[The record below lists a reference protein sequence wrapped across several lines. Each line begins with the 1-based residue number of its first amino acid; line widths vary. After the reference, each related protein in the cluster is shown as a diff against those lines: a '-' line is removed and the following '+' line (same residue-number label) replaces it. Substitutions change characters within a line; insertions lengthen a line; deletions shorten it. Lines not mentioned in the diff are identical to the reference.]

1 MKRIILVRTII
12 LLLCTFCIPSIS
24 VAHRIRVNGIIY
36 KTISE
41 TEAEVVNG
49 QYAPNDVVIPETV
62 RIRGKEYKVIRIG
75 DYAFQSNFHINSIE
89 IPNSVQEFG
98 IRPFG
103 YCRRLTRVVVPDQAA
118 LISTGASKSCIFHG
132 CNKLMSITGNTVSH
146 PKWLIDHLNMF
157 DNGEIYN
164 RAIQK
169 NNFQHYAE
177 ERISEM
183 MEIWQQ
189 KKEYETTAQWKQR
202 VTEES
207 REKHLK
213 IVEQQVVEEFVAKQ
227 GLKTVKGT
235 IGYYD
240 ADYNIYPIT
249 AANSLGTFYLQVPID
264 DAPTVKNNWENVLI
278 EPTYGIVDGVL
289 TIVAAECHLNNKTYR
304 TVEVHDRNAMGTKIE
319 LPPLQFD
326 VTENEGSNVDED
338 IPLIKN
344 RNKTTFAVIIGNEN
358 YNEVAKVPYALN
370 DAQIFAMYCNKTLGI
385 PSKNIKIYKDATYG
399 TMLSAMENIQ
409 EIAKAYHGEINVI
422 FYYAGHGIPDEM
434 SKDAYL
440 LPVDANGRNIAAC
453 YPLEQLYG
461 ELKKL
466 NAKQVVVFLDA
477 CFSGAQRGV
486 GMLASSRGVAIAAK
500 KAVPQGNMVV
510 FSAASADETAYPYNE
525 KGHGLFTYYL
535 LKKLN
540 ETKGDVTLGELG
552 SYICEKVAQE
562 AVVTNGKSQ
571 TPSVIPSAYIDANWE
586 SLKLIK

>member
-12 LLLCTFCIPSIS
+12 LLFCTFCIPSIS
-24 VAHRIRVNGIIY
+24 VARRIRVNGITY
-36 KTISE
+36 KTICK
-41 TEAEVVNG
+41 TEVAVENG
-49 QYAPNDVVIPETV
+49 QSGLDDVVIPETV
-62 RIRGKEYKVIRIG
+62 RERGKEYKVIRIG
-75 DYAFQSNFHINSIE
+75 DYAFNNNFYIKSIE
-89 IPNSVQEFG
+89 IPNSVKEFG
-98 IRPFG
+98 KCPFA
-103 YCRRLTRVVVPDQAA
+103 YCKRLTRAVVPDQAK
-118 LISTGASKSCIFHG
+118 LISTGASKSCIFHK
-132 CNKLMSITGNTVSH
+132 CNKLMSITGNTLLA
-146 PKWLIDHLNMF
+146 PKWLVEHLSMY

-164 RAIQK
+164 RILE
-169 NNFQHYAE
+169 NSFQYYAE
-177 ERISEM
+177 GRILEM
-183 MEIWQQ
+183 MEVWQQ

-213 IVEQQVVEEFVAKQ
+213 IVEQQVVEEFVEKQ
-227 GLKTVKGT
+227 GLKTIKGT

-240 ADYNIYPIT
+240 VDYNIYPIT
-249 AANSLGTFYLQVPID
+249 AENSLGTFYLQVPIEE
-264 DAPTVKNNWENVLI
+264 ASAVKNDWENVLI

-289 TIVAAECHLNNKTYR
+289 TIVAAECHLDNKTYR
-304 TVEVHDRNAMGTKIE
+304 TVEIHDRDAMGTKNK
-319 LPPLQFD
+319 LSSLQFD

-338 IPLIKN
+338 IPLITD

-370 DAQIFAMYCNKTLGI
+370 DAQIFATYCNKTLGL
-385 PSKNIKIYKDATYG
+385 PLKNIKIYKDATYG
-399 TMLSAMENIQ
+399 IMLSAIENIQ

-422 FYYAGHGIPDEM
+422 FYYAGHGVPDET

-453 YPLEQLYG
+453 YPLGKLYD
-461 ELKKL
+461 ELEKL
-466 NAKQVVVFLDA
+466 NSKQVVVFLDA

-500 KAVPQGNMVV
+500 EAIPQGNMVV

-535 LKKLN
+535 LRKLN

-552 SYICEKVAQE
+552 KYICEKVAQE
-562 AVVTNGKSQ
+562 SVITNGKSQ
-571 TPSVIPSAYIDANWE
+571 TPSVIPSAYMDANWE
-586 SLKLIK
+586 SLKLVK

>member
-75 DYAFQSNFHINSIE
+75 DYAFLNNFHINSIE

-103 YCRRLTRVVVPDQAA
+103 YCRRLTRVVVPDQAT

-132 CNKLMSITGNTVSH
+132 CNKLMSITGNTVPH

-164 RAIQK
+164 RAIRK

-183 MEIWQQ
+183 MEIWQE

-338 IPLIKN
+338 IPLIKY
-344 RNKTTFAVIIGNEN
+344 RNNTTFAVIIGNEN

-466 NAKQVVVFLDA
+466 KAKQVVVFLDA

-500 KAVPQGNMVV
+500 EAVPQGNMVV

>member
-12 LLLCTFCIPSIS
+12 LLFCTFCIPSIS
-24 VAHRIRVNGIIY
+24 VARRIRVNGITY
-36 KTISE
+36 KTISK
-41 TEAEVVNG
+41 TEVEVENG
-49 QYAPNDVVIPETV
+49 QYVLNDVVIPETV
-62 RIRGKEYKVIRIG
+62 RKRGKEYKVIRIG
-75 DYAFQSNFHINSIE
+75 DYAFNNNFYIKSIE
-89 IPNSVQEFG
+89 IPNSVKEFG
-98 IRPFG
+98 NCPFA
-103 YCRRLTRVVVPDQAA
+103 YCKRLTRAVVPDQAK
-118 LISTGASKSCIFHG
+118 LISTGTSKSCIFHG
-132 CNKLMSITGNTVSH
+132 CNKLMSITGNTVPH

-164 RAIQK
+164 RAIRK

-304 TVEVHDRNAMGTKIE
+304 TVEVHDRDAMGTKIE
-319 LPPLQFD
+319 LPPLLFD

-500 KAVPQGNMVV
+500 EAVPQGNMVV